1 MKNSNPAFLHSLLLF
16 AFHEMIIHHAILQGS
31 HSFLAYEVTQ
41 YLISVWE
48 SCGRTFARNHV
59 AVFLEEG
66 GGIFGILAE
75 ILLEARIAG
84 SLLAFENACACQNH
98 RSCADGTD
106 PLACLV
112 LGDER
117 LAHTFVLV
125 EVCAAWHSAWNH
137 QHVSIFKTFNI
148 LKLQVSLDG
157 NTMRCF
163 YPFCTRYTYCLDVYT
178 TSAEDVYRS
187 QSFDFLEAIGN
198 LKFAIFGNEYQAK
211 KSASIEKI
219 LLYLEKKEAEVY
231 VENAYYEF
239 LTHDQQLNVKAAGVF
254 EDYNFDVDYV
264 ISMGGDGT
272 FLKAASRV
280 GAKGTPII
288 GVNMG
293 RLGFLAD
300 VLPSEI
306 ESALDSLY
314 SGECLIEEHA
324 VIQVEAEG
332 GILAGNPFALNDIA
346 VLKRDDASMI
356 SIRTQVDGEFLVTY
370 QADGLIVTTPTGST
384 AYNLSNGGPIIIPQS
399 GSICLTPVAPH
410 SLNIRPIVINDTAV
424 ITLDIESRSHNYLVA
439 IDGRSERMTEETRLI
454 IRKAPHS
461 IKIVKQRNQRYFS
474 TLREKLMWG
483 ADQRER

>member
-1 MKNSNPAFLHSLLLF
+1 MA
-16 AFHEMIIHHAILQGS
+16 Q
-31 HSFLAYEVTQ
+31 
-41 YLISVWE
+41 
-48 SCGRTFARNHV
+48 
-59 AVFLEEG
+59 
-66 GGIFGILAE
+66 
-75 ILLEARIAG
+75 
-84 SLLAFENACACQNH
+84 
-98 RSCADGTD
+98 
-106 PLACLV
+106 
-112 LGDER
+112 
-117 LAHTFVLV
+117 
-125 EVCAAWHSAWNH
+125 
-137 QHVSIFKTFNI
+137 QH
-148 LKLQVSLDG
+148 
-157 NTMRCF
+157 
-163 YPFCTRYTYCLDVYT
+163 
-178 TSAEDVYRS
+178 
-187 QSFDFLEAIGN
+187 

-239 LTHDQQLNVKAAGVF
+239 LTRDQHLDVKAAGVF

-314 SGECLIEEHA
+314 AGECLIEEHA

-356 SIRTQVDGEFLVTY
+356 SIRASINGEYIVTFH
-370 QADGLIVTTPTGST
+370 ADGLIVSTPTGST
-384 AYNLSNGGPIIIPQS
+384 AYSLSNGGPIIVPHTGIL
-399 GSICLTPVAPH
+399 CLTPVAPH
-410 SLNIRPIVINDTAV
+410 SLNMRPIVVADDSV
-424 ITLDIESRSHNYLVA
+424 ITLEVESRSHNYLVA
-439 IDGRSERMTEETRLI
+439 ADGRSIKCGEGQTLT
-454 IRKAPHS
+454 IRRSPYDAH
-461 IKIVKQRNQRYFS
+461 IVKPKDSTYFS
-474 TLREKLMWG
+474 TLRAKMMWG
-483 ADQRER
+483 ADMRMKNE

>member
-1 MKNSNPAFLHSLLLF
+1 M
-16 AFHEMIIHHAILQGS
+16 
-31 HSFLAYEVTQ
+31 
-41 YLISVWE
+41 
-48 SCGRTFARNHV
+48 
-59 AVFLEEG
+59 AV
-66 GGIFGILAE
+66 
-75 ILLEARIAG
+75 
-84 SLLAFENACACQNH
+84 
-98 RSCADGTD
+98 
-106 PLACLV
+106 
-112 LGDER
+112 
-117 LAHTFVLV
+117 
-125 EVCAAWHSAWNH
+125 
-137 QHVSIFKTFNI
+137 QH
-148 LKLQVSLDG
+148 
-157 NTMRCF
+157 
-163 YPFCTRYTYCLDVYT
+163 
-178 TSAEDVYRS
+178 
-187 QSFDFLEAIGN
+187 

-219 LLYLEKKEAEVY
+219 LDYLQQRDAEVY
-231 VENAYYEF
+231 VENAYYDF
-239 LTHDQQLNVKAAGVF
+239 LTRDQHLKLNVAGVF

-288 GVNMG
+288 GINMG

-314 SGECLIEEHA
+314 AGDFQIEEHA
-324 VIQVEAEG
+324 VIQVEAKG

-356 SIRTQVDGEFLVTY
+356 SIRTMVDGEFLVTY
-370 QADGLIVTTPTGST
+370 QADGLIVSTPTGST

-399 GSICLTPVAPH
+399 GSLCLTPVAPH
-410 SLNIRPIVINDTAV
+410 SLNIRPIVINDTAE

-439 IDGRSERMTEETRLI
+439 IDGRSERMTEETRLV
-454 IRKAPHS
+454 IRRAAHS

-483 ADQRER
+483 ADQRAS